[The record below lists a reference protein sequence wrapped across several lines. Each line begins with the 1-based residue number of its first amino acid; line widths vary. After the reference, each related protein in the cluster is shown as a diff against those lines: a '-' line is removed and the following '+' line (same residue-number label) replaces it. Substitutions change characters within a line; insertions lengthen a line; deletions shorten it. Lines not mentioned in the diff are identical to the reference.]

1 MRKVLFCSLFLVVSH
16 LIHSQVITVSDEINL
31 KTEFLYDILGRV
43 GDHILVV
50 RDGVNEF
57 DVQAF
62 NENMSTS
69 WTAEEE
75 LDSRRSRIISIVP
88 QNDKFYVIYSNEWRD
103 TMLIK
108 VREYN
113 AKVNVTF
120 TDTLLTIK
128 RGLIRPKFRFVKSE
142 NRNIFLMTEVD
153 NEKIVSAFAY
163 DLQKKKLLWDGN
175 FEFGDMNFREEYRKT
190 LITNEGTMYVIFE
203 QDNFRYRKE
212 NHALEVFRFDQYN
225 TVFTQTSVPLPDFI
239 TYDAYFKYDN
249 VNAQLLVIG
258 LYSDKNSGNT
268 DGLYHVTLNDGNLSD
283 YRISTLSYDEELV
296 ADFHGKYNPK
306 RESLY
311 NLDVQDLVL
320 REDGGVLLLAEE
332 NKEFERL
339 AYGGRRDYYGSS
351 RFSVDYYYEDLVL
364 ISINADGTSHWQKL
378 LPKRQYSNDDE
389 AAYSSY
395 FLFKNPSFLR
405 ILYNDEIRNE
415 NTVSEYILNG
425 IGDITRRSLMSTDN
439 QKLKLQIK
447 NAVQTG
453 SNELV
458 VPSVRGK
465 RLKLVRLVY

>member
-1 MRKVLFCSLFLVVSH
+1 MRTGLIFLIFFS
-16 LIHSQVITVSDEINL
+16 ICKWTYGQVITVSDEINL
-31 KTEFLYDILGRV
+31 KTEFLYDILGKV

-57 DVQAF
+57 DVHAF
-62 NENMSTS
+62 NEKMSTS

-75 LDSRRSRIISIVP
+75 LDSRRSRIISIVSQP
-88 QNDKFYVIYSNEWRD
+88 DKFHVVYSDEWRD
-103 TMLIK
+103 TMAIK

-120 TDTLLTIK
+120 TDTILLIK
-128 RGLIRPKFRFVKSE
+128 KGLIRPKFRFSKSE
-142 NRNIFLMTEVD
+142 DRNVFLMTEVEND
-153 NEKIVSAFAY
+153 KIVSAFAY
-163 DLQKKKLLWDGN
+163 DLQHRKLLWEGN
-175 FEFGDMNFREEYRKT
+175 FEFGDINFHEEYRKT
-190 LITNEGTMYVIFE
+190 LITNDGTMYILFE
-203 QDNFRYRKE
+203 KDNFRHRKE
-212 NHALEVFRFDQYN
+212 NHSMEVFRFDQFN
-225 TVFTQTSVPLPDFI
+225 TVFTQTSIPLPDFI
-239 TYDAYFKYDN
+239 TYDAYFTFDN
-249 VNAQLLVIG
+249 LNHHLMIVG
-258 LYSDKNSGNT
+258 LYSDRNASNT
-268 DGLYHVTLNDGNLSD
+268 DGMYHIILNDGNLSD
-283 YRISTLSYDEELV
+283 FRVSMLSYDDELI

-320 REDGGVLLLAEE
+320 QQDGGVLVLAEE
-332 NKEFERL
+332 NKEYERL
-339 AYGGRRDYYGSS
+339 AYGARRDYYGST

-364 ISINADGTSHWQKL
+364 ISIHEDGTSHWQKL

-405 ILYNDEIRNE
+405 ILYNDEIRND

-425 IGDITRRSLMSTDN
+425 KGDITRRSLMSTDN

-447 NAVQTG
+447 NAVQIAA
-453 SNELV
+453 NELV

>member
-1 MRKVLFCSLFLVVSH
+1 MRLILICCFVAFLSG
-16 LIHSQVITVSDEINL
+16 LITGQIITVSDEINL
-31 KTEFLYDILGRV
+31 KTEFLYDILGKV
-43 GDHILVV
+43 GNNILVV

-57 DVQAF
+57 DVHAF
-62 NENMSTS
+62 NEEMSTT
-69 WTAEEE
+69 WIAEEE

-88 QNDKFYVIYSNEWRD
+88 QPDKFHVIYSDEWRD
-103 TMLIK
+103 TMVIK

-113 AKVNVTF
+113 PQVNVSF
-120 TDTLLTIK
+120 TDTILMIK
-128 RGLIRPKFRFVKSE
+128 KGLIRPKFRFVKSE
-142 NRNIFLMTEVD
+142 DRNVFLMTEVEND
-153 NEKIVSAFAY
+153 KIVSAFAY
-163 DLQKKKLLWDGN
+163 DLRDKKLLWEGN
-175 FEFGDMNFREEYRKT
+175 FEFGNMNFHEEYRKT
-190 LITNEGTMYVIFE
+190 LVTDDGTMYVLFE
-203 QDNFRYRKE
+203 KDNYR
-212 NHALEVFRFDQYN
+212 HRRDDHTMEVFRFDQYN
-225 TVFTQTSVPLPDFI
+225 QIFTQTSIPLHDFI

-249 VNAQLLVIG
+249 INHHLLIIG

-268 DGLYHVTLNDGNLSD
+268 DGLYHVIINDGNLSD
-283 YRISTLSYDEELV
+283 YRISTLSYNEELI

-320 REDGGVLLLAEE
+320 RQDGGVLLLAEE
-332 NKEFERL
+332 NKEYERL

-364 ISINADGTSHWQKL
+364 ISIHEDGTSHWQKL

-395 FLFKNPSFLR
+395 FLFKNPSYLR
-405 ILYNDEIRNE
+405 ILYNDEIRND
-415 NTVSEYILNG
+415 NTVSEYIMNG
-425 IGDITRRSLMSTDN
+425 KGDITRRSLMSTDN

-447 NAVQTG
+447 NAVQIS